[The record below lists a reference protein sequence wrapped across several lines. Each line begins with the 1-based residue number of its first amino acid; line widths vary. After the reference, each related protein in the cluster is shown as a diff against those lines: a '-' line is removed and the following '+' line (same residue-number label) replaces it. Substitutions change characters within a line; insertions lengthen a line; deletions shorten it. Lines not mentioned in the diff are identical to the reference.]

1 MLIIPLVAYPQSDE
15 EALFLRRIAD
25 FWQEGEYSLAKTQI
39 EEFLT
44 EYPESIYSDAL
55 TAALGDLYLREKNFS
70 AALQSYAQVKT
81 EEFLSRVFLKR
92 MQCLYEMQWYATLA
106 DECEAHLQQ
115 GPDLHATYFLA
126 IALYHQCLN
135 ASKEPETLQ
144 KLAERAKPHF
154 ELLSKSELS
163 EEVAQGFAHLCC
175 ILKEYEKA
183 SQIYQVLAEKHP
195 ENREEMLFQVA
206 LIQSEYDKAK
216 AIETFEKIAKMG
228 QKRAKEA
235 AYNKLIL
242 SFDTGHFE
250 DLAQRDLLKEIPKE
264 RASVARLFLGRSLI
278 HLKKYKEAVTEL
290 KTALEEEQFST
301 ETLRAVLVSLMEAA
315 YQSNDLASLDLAI
328 EKLSASFPNDSEI
341 PKGYFSRA
349 QILKIRGESEKAE
362 KQFEEILAQFPD
374 STQKPQILFELAH
387 LDYKGERWEKCALR
401 SRDFLSKF
409 PQHELASFAWRYL
422 VSSSAELASKNPSS
436 PQLVADLEEFLKQP
450 LSESEKGG
458 WRLLLAKT
466 YYELNQ
472 FDKAISLLEKEGSPN
487 GKLLYA
493 LCLRDGQKDLKQ
505 FVLLAEE
512 ALAEKADL
520 IREGSL
526 HTALFNAL
534 IELKEEERAAQHL
547 FAAFEAKEPIK
558 SENLLWLANLYF
570 NRLQNEETNFTLA
583 EKTAALLQCT
593 LLMIQESVLPASDSH
608 EICDPSAS
616 INLPGLSAS
625 TTASPD
631 PNFGRLLGIPQSLNH
646 SQCKAALHP
655 DRLAKVYTLLG
666 RLDEA
671 IALLESTPTLSE
683 EGKLLLAE
691 SYAKKGG
698 VEKALQMFDAIV
710 ASCSTV
716 RTPLAASASLQGARL
731 KLKKGETEQVA
742 IQLKNLVLQKNL
754 ANEPLH
760 LEAALDYVELQAH
773 SDLEK
778 KLSLLK
784 KTKSDFERK
793 DDLLSKDYHE
803 ARTKWP
809 AKDRIYQKYM
819 QFLEAEILA
828 VEAEID
834 PKHQKDLQAK
844 SKDLLLQ
851 IINEPTA
858 LALRERAMTLLNSI
872 E

>member
-1 MLIIPLVAYPQSDE
+1 MLLIPLVAHPQSDE

-44 EYPESIYSDAL
+44 EYPESVYSDAL
-55 TAALGDLYLREKNFS
+55 TAALGDLYLREKNYS
-70 AALQSYAQVKT
+70 AALQSYSQLNT

-135 ASKEPETLQ
+135 ASKEPEVLQ

-195 ENREEMLFQVA
+195 DNREEMLFQVA

-278 HLKKYKEAVTEL
+278 HLKKYREAVTEL

-301 ETLRAVLVSLMEAA
+301 ETLRAVLLSLMEAA

-570 NRLQNEETNFTLA
+570 NRLQNEETNFPLA
-583 EKTAALLQCT
+583 EKTAALL
-593 LLMIQESVLPASDSH
+593 
-608 EICDPSAS
+608 
-616 INLPGLSAS
+616 
-625 TTASPD
+625 
-631 PNFGRLLGIPQSLNH
+631 
-646 SQCKAALHP
+646 QCKAALHP

-742 IQLKNLVLQKNL
+742 TQLKNLVLQKNL

-760 LEAALDYVELQAH
+760 LEAALDYVELQAD
-773 SDLEK
+773 SDLTK

-844 SKDLLLQ
+844 SKALLLQ